1 MISWPRFSGFFREN
15 FARPAI
21 ARDFLRHHLPQAL
34 LAELDLERLAIS
46 PDTFVTEALHKV
58 YSDLIYQ
65 MPLRDTQL
73 SVYLLFEHKSQ
84 SDHRVLLQLLRYIVA
99 SGQLYRDE
107 NPKAKTLTPAPFPI
121 PCGGWLWRRCERFR
135 FNR

>member
-1 MISWPRFSGFFREN
+1 MTTPTPHDGFFREN

-34 LAELDLERLAIS
+34 LAKLDLERLTIS
-46 PDTFVTEALHKV
+46 PDTFVTEALRKV

-65 MPLRDTQL
+65 IPYRHTQL

-84 SDHRVLLQLLRYIVA
+84 SDHQCR
-99 SGQLYRDE
+99 
-107 NPKAKTLTPAPFPI
+107 
-121 PCGGWLWRRCERFR
+121 
-135 FNR
+135 